1 MMFTSIFFRLGIL
14 IFVLLLAACTSV
26 DSDLANNHKSAP
38 AAVRPAL
45 VNYAH
50 SLIGMPY
57 KFGGIS
63 PSTGFDCS
71 GFVMHVYGKKAGIN
85 LPHNAKSISAYGSK
99 ITLAEL
105 RPGDLVFYNTLGND
119 FSHVGV
125 YIGRN
130 KFIHSPSSG
139 KKVGVVDMQ
148 MEYWKQRFNGARR
161 LLN

>member
-1 MMFTSIFFRLGIL
+1 MLTAIFHCLRIVTL
-14 IFVLLLAACTSV
+14 VLLLTACVSV
-26 DSDLANNHKSAP
+26 DSDRANNHKSAS

-50 SLIGMPY
+50 SLIGLPY

-63 PSTGFDCS
+63 PNTGFDCS
-71 GFVMHVYGKKAGIN
+71 GLVMHVYGKKAGIN
-85 LPHNAKSISAYGSK
+85 LPHNAKSISEYGSK
-99 ITLAEL
+99 ITRADL

-125 YIGRN
+125 YIGGN

-148 MEYWKQRFNGARR
+148 MQYWKQRFNGARR